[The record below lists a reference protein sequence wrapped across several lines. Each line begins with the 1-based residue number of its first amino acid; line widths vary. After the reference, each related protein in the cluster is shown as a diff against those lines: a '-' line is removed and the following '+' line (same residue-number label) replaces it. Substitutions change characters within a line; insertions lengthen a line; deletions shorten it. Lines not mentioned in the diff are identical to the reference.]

1 MAGVLPWRVPENSAL
16 HRGMRL
22 LRVAVAVIVLLSLP
36 YTVASFRLGEITGA
50 LIIATAAVGL
60 NLLTGFGGQISLGHA
75 AFFGIGA
82 YTTGILITRYHT
94 SAPLAFV
101 AGMALC
107 FVVGVLVG
115 VPALR
120 LQGMYLALVTLAVGV
135 IFPSLVRRF
144 ESITG
149 GSAGLFGV
157 KYPAPS
163 GAYFAGRAGQVLWL
177 YWVSVVALGLAAL
190 IVWNLMRG
198 RMGRAIV
205 ALRDNESAAIVMGVN
220 RTVVRTVMFG
230 ISAAIAGLAGGLF
243 AVDTGILTPDS
254 FSLLFTINL
263 LVAIVLGGRASFWGP
278 VLGGF
283 AVYYLPL
290 WTANYSG
297 GPIAGVIFGVIVIL
311 MVFTFRDGLV
321 GAISR
326 LASYVV
332 VIQPQPPKVSTDIA
346 EHRLLPEVDI
356 GAPEIDGHLHPED
369 VDFSP
374 SAVPTRTL

>member
-1 MAGVLPWRVPENSAL
+1 MARLLSLTIPENSL
-16 HRGMRL
+16 QHRGLRL
-22 LRVAVAVIVLLSLP
+22 LRVALVVVVLLSLP
-36 YTVASFRLGEITGA
+36 YMVESHRLDEITGA
-50 LIIATAAVGL
+50 IIIASAAVGL
-60 NLLTGFGGQISLGHA
+60 NLLTGYAGQISLGHA
-75 AFFGIGA
+75 AFFGLGA
-82 YTTGILITRYHT
+82 YTTGILITRYDT
-94 SAPLAFV
+94 PVPVAFL

-107 FVVGVLVG
+107 FIVGVLVG

-135 IFPSLVRRF
+135 IFPGLVRRF

-157 KYPAPS
+157 KYPAPEND
-163 GAYFAGRAGQVLWL
+163 YFAGRAGQVLWL
-177 YWVSVVALGLAAL
+177 YWVSVVALGLVCL
-190 IVWNLMRG
+190 IVWNIMRG

-220 RTVVRTVMFG
+220 RTLVRTVVFG
-230 ISAAIAGLAGGLF
+230 VSASIAGLAGGLF

-263 LVAIVLGGRASFWGP
+263 IVAMVLGGKASFWGP

-290 WTANYSG
+290 WTADYSD

-311 MVFTFRDGLV
+311 MVFTFRSGLA
-321 GAISR
+321 GAISAIGR
-326 LASYVV
+326 LFV
-332 VIQPQPPKVSTDIA
+332 VIQPQPPKIPASVAD
-346 EHRLLPEVDI
+346 HRLLPEVDI
-356 GAPEIDGHLHPED
+356 PEEGED
-369 VDFSP
+369 QADETLVLPASTV
-374 SAVPTRTL
+374 SSRTL

>member
-1 MAGVLPWRVPENSAL
+1 MARLLPLTIPENSL
-16 HRGMRL
+16 QHRGLRL
-22 LRVAVAVIVLLSLP
+22 LRVALVVVALFSLP
-36 YTVASFRLGEITGA
+36 YLVESYRLDEVTGA
-50 LIIATAAVGL
+50 IIIAIAAVGL
-60 NLLTGFGGQISLGHA
+60 NLLTGYGGQISLGHA
-75 AFFGIGA
+75 AFFGLGA
-82 YTTGILITRYHT
+82 YTTGILVTRYDT
-94 SAPLAFV
+94 PVPVAFL
-101 AGMALC
+101 AGMAAC

-157 KYPAPS
+157 KYPAPEN
-163 GAYFAGRAGQVLWL
+163 AYFAGRAGQVLWL
-177 YWVSVVALGLAAL
+177 YWVSVVALGLVCL
-190 IVWNLMRG
+190 IVWNVMRG
-198 RMGRAIV
+198 RMGRAII

-220 RTVVRTVMFG
+220 RTVTRTVIFG
-230 ISAAIAGLAGGLF
+230 ISASIAGLAGGLF

-263 LVAIVLGGRASFWGP
+263 LVAMVLGGKASYWGP

-290 WTANYSG
+290 WTANYSD

-311 MVFTFRDGLV
+311 MVFTFRSGLAGLV
-321 GAISR
+321 SAIGR
-326 LASYVV
+326 LFV
-332 VIQPQPPKVSTDIA
+332 VISPQAPKIPAAAS
-346 EHRLLPEVDI
+346 EHRLLPEVEIPQEGDDLADKTLVLPA
-356 GAPEIDGHLHPED
+356 GA
-369 VDFSP
+369 VS
-374 SAVPTRTL
+374 TRAS